1 MHPPDVILVAASVR
15 SLAEAVVRDGKIPYC
30 VDFFADSDLRNLLQQ
45 IGAADN
51 FQTISSYSEVTS
63 AISNCDAK
71 VPIVLAGGAETDTEL
86 HSQLRDQWTVAGMSS
101 ECIGQLRDP
110 NLIFPALQA
119 AGCSVPDWTSC
130 EKKIRDQS
138 HSQQWLVK
146 DVASSGGQAV
156 STASASIRLSSSQF
170 YQRQLEGICFSA
182 TYYSDN
188 DDHSQRPTLLGFALQ
203 LSGLRA
209 LNCDGFQ
216 FCGNVGPLAL
226 SSDLQ
231 QQVLL
236 AAEALTQNFPI
247 HGVWGIDFILKDSK
261 PWVIEVNP
269 RVTASH
275 ELYERHQGGSSISH
289 VQLQVKTI
297 EGSAQKPDHAPTSSV
312 NPVARMVVYASE
324 SITVSAA
331 TERNLKQFLRTGA
344 DTRQKFWV
352 ADLPVNGSRVVK
364 GTPLCSAYLQLS
376 HTDICGFEKMCR
388 YIPADTS
395 QILSDLI
402 PEVQGQIRLLE
413 KVSKFS
419 K

>member
-1 MHPPDVILVAASVR
+1 MHPPDVILVGASVR
-15 SLAEAVVRDGKIPYC
+15 SLAESVVRDGKIPYC

-45 IGAADN
+45 IGATDS
-51 FQTISSYSEVTS
+51 FRKISGYSEVAN
-63 AISNCDAK
+63 AISNCNAN

-86 HSQLRDQWTVAGMSS
+86 HSQLRAQWTVAGMSS

-110 NLIFPALQA
+110 DLIFPALQV
-119 AGCSVPDWTSC
+119 AGCSVPDWTRS
-130 EKKIRDQS
+130 EQKVRDQS
-138 HSQQWLVK
+138 QSQHWLVK
-146 DVASSGGQAV
+146 DVTSSGGQAV
-156 STASASIRLSSSQF
+156 STASKFSGLSSSQF
-170 YQRQLEGICFSA
+170 YQRQLDGICFSA
-182 TYYSDN
+182 TFYSDN
-188 DDHSQRPTLLGFALQ
+188 YEQTQRPKLLGFALQ

-231 QQVLL
+231 QQVRH
-236 AAEALTQNFPI
+236 AAEVLTHSFPI
-247 HGVWGIDFILKDSK
+247 HGVWGIDFILKDNE

-275 ELYERHQGGSSISH
+275 ELHERQQGDSSISH
-289 VQLQVKTI
+289 VQLQLSTI
-297 EGSAQKPDHAPTSSV
+297 EGSAQLPDQPPVGSV
-312 NPVARMVVYASE
+312 NPVARLVVYASE
-324 SITVSAA
+324 PSVIPDA
-331 TERNLKQFLRTGA
+331 TERNLNQYLRSA
-344 DTRQKFWV
+344 ASNRQQFWV
-352 ADLPVNGSRVVK
+352 ADVPMVGSNVEK
-364 GTPLCSAYLQLS
+364 GTPLCSVYLQLT
-376 HTDICGFEKMCR
+376 HTDTWGFEKMCR

-402 PEVQGQIRLLE
+402 PEVQGQIELLE